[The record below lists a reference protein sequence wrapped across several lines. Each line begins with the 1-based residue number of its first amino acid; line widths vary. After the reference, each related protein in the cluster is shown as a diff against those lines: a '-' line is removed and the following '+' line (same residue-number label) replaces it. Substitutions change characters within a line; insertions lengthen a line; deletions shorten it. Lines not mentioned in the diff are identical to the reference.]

1 MALNPRRRQDEG
13 GVDEWIVTYG
23 DMVTLLLTFF
33 ILIVSM
39 SSPDKGK
46 IDKAIKSIQG
56 ALGTSGVSAEM
67 AMLSEKRSEAS
78 FQNLGS
84 QVKNLVLEGNL
95 QDVVDTK
102 VTERGIVLNLAG
114 GVLFRPGS
122 AAVERGFM
130 PFLLELSQML
140 KKLPYKVM
148 VEGHT
153 DDSPPPQQGG
163 YPSNWELS
171 AARAAAIVRV
181 LTREGGV
188 EPERF
193 SATGYGEFRP
203 LFAPTPE
210 NRPKNRRVEV
220 IISREGFS
228 G

>member
-1 MALNPRRRQDEG
+1 MAIQLKKKQEEG

-33 ILIVSM
+33 ILIVAM
-39 SSPDKGK
+39 STPDKKK
-46 IDKAIKSIQG
+46 IEQALKSIQG
-56 ALGTSGVSAEM
+56 ALGTAGVTAEM
-67 AMLSEKRSEAS
+67 AMMSEKKSEAS

-95 QDVVDTK
+95 QDVVDVK
-102 VTERGIVLNLAG
+102 ITERGIVLNMTG
-114 GVLFRPGS
+114 GVLFRAGS
-122 AAVERGFM
+122 AGVERGFM
-130 PFLLELSQML
+130 PFLLELAQML
-140 KKLPYKVM
+140 KKLPYKVL

-153 DDSPPPQQGG
+153 DDSPPPPQGS

-203 LFAPTPE
+203 LFAPTPQ

>member
-1 MALNPRRRQDEG
+1 MAVPRKKPEEG

-33 ILIVSM
+33 ILIVAM
-39 SSPDKGK
+39 STPDKKK
-46 IDKAIKSIQG
+46 IEQAMKSIQG
-56 ALGTSGVSAEM
+56 ALGTAGVSAEM
-67 AMLSEKRSEAS
+67 AMLSEKKSEAS

-95 QDVVDTK
+95 QDVVDVK
-102 VTERGIVLNLAG
+102 ITERGIVLNMTG
-114 GVLFRPGS
+114 GVLFRAGS

-130 PFLLELSQML
+130 PFLMELSQML

-153 DDSPPPQQGG
+153 DDSPPPRQGA

-171 AARAAAIVRV
+171 AARAASIVRV

-203 LFAPTPE
+203 LFAATPE

>member
-1 MALNPRRRQDEG
+1 MAIQLKKKQEEG

-33 ILIVSM
+33 ILIVAM
-39 SSPDKGK
+39 STPDKKK
-46 IDKAIKSIQG
+46 IEQALKSIQG
-56 ALGTSGVSAEM
+56 ALGTAGVTAEM
-67 AMLSEKRSEAS
+67 AMMSEKKSEAS

-95 QDVVDTK
+95 QDVVDVK
-102 VTERGIVLNLAG
+102 ITERGIVLNMTG
-114 GVLFRPGS
+114 GVLFRAGS
-122 AAVERGFM
+122 AGVERGFM
-130 PFLLELSQML
+130 PFLLELAQML
-140 KKLPYKVM
+140 KKLPYKVL

-153 DDSPPPQQGG
+153 DDSPPPPQGS

-181 LTREGGV
+181 LTREGGG

-203 LFAPTPE
+203 LFAPTPQ

>member
-1 MALNPRRRQDEG
+1 MAVNIKRKPEEG
-13 GVDEWIVTYG
+13 IDEWIVTYG

-33 ILIVSM
+33 ILIVAM

-56 ALGTSGVSAEM
+56 SLGTSGVSAEM
-67 AMLSEKRSEAS
+67 AMLSEKKSEAS

-95 QDVVDTK
+95 QDVVDVK
-102 VTERGIVLNLAG
+102 VTERGIVLNMTG
-114 GVLFRPGS
+114 GVLFRAGS

-140 KKLPYKVM
+140 KKLPYKVL

-153 DDSPPPQQGG
+153 DDSPPPQQSA

-171 AARAAAIVRV
+171 AARAASIVRV

-203 LFAPTPE
+203 LFAATPE
-210 NRPKNRRVEV
+210 NRPKNRRVEI

-228 G
+228 S

>member
-1 MALNPRRRQDEG
+1 MAIQLKKKQEEG

-33 ILIVSM
+33 ILIVAM
-39 SSPDKGK
+39 STPDKKK
-46 IDKAIKSIQG
+46 IEQALKSIQG
-56 ALGTSGVSAEM
+56 ALGTAGVTAEM
-67 AMLSEKRSEAS
+67 AMMSEKKSEAS

-95 QDVVDTK
+95 QDVVDVK
-102 VTERGIVLNLAG
+102 ITERGIVLNMTG
-114 GVLFRPGS
+114 GVLFRAGS
-122 AAVERGFM
+122 AGVERGFM
-130 PFLLELSQML
+130 PFLLELAQML
-140 KKLPYKVM
+140 KKLPYKVL

-153 DDSPPPQQGG
+153 DDSPPPPQGS

-203 LFAPTPE
+203 LFAATPE

>member
-1 MALNPRRRQDEG
+1 MAIQLKKKQEEG

-33 ILIVSM
+33 ILIVAM
-39 SSPDKGK
+39 STPDKKK
-46 IDKAIKSIQG
+46 IEQALKSIQG
-56 ALGTSGVSAEM
+56 ALGTAGVTAEM
-67 AMLSEKRSEAS
+67 AMMSEKKSEAS

-95 QDVVDTK
+95 QDVVDVK
-102 VTERGIVLNLAG
+102 ITERGIVLNMTG
-114 GVLFRPGS
+114 GVLFRAGS
-122 AAVERGFM
+122 AGVERGFM
-130 PFLLELSQML
+130 PFLLELAQML
-140 KKLPYKVM
+140 KKLPYKVL

-153 DDSPPPQQGG
+153 DDSPPPPQGS

-181 LTREGGV
+181 LTGEGGV

-203 LFAPTPE
+203 LFAPTPQ

>member
-1 MALNPRRRQDEG
+1 VAIQLKKKQEEG

-33 ILIVSM
+33 ILIVAM
-39 SSPDKGK
+39 STPDKKK
-46 IDKAIKSIQG
+46 IEQALKSIQG
-56 ALGTSGVSAEM
+56 ALGTAGVTAEM
-67 AMLSEKRSEAS
+67 AMMSEKKSEAS

-95 QDVVDTK
+95 QDVVDVK
-102 VTERGIVLNLAG
+102 ITERGIVLNMTG
-114 GVLFRPGS
+114 GVLFRAGS
-122 AAVERGFM
+122 AGVERGFM
-130 PFLLELSQML
+130 PFLLELAQML
-140 KKLPYKVM
+140 KKLPYKVL

-153 DDSPPPQQGG
+153 DDSPPPPQGS

-203 LFAPTPE
+203 LFAPTPQ

>member
-1 MALNPRRRQDEG
+1 VAIQLKKKQEEG

-33 ILIVSM
+33 ILIVAM
-39 SSPDKGK
+39 STPDKKK
-46 IDKAIKSIQG
+46 IEQALKSIQG
-56 ALGTSGVSAEM
+56 ALGTAGVTAEM
-67 AMLSEKRSEAS
+67 AMMSEKKSEAS

-95 QDVVDTK
+95 QDVVDVK
-102 VTERGIVLNLAG
+102 ITERGIVLNMTG
-114 GVLFRPGS
+114 GVLFRAGS
-122 AAVERGFM
+122 AGVERGVM
-130 PFLLELSQML
+130 PFLLELAQML
-140 KKLPYKVM
+140 KKLPYKVL

-153 DDSPPPQQGG
+153 DDSPPPPQGS

-203 LFAPTPE
+203 LFAPTPQ

>member
-1 MALNPRRRQDEG
+1 MAIQLKKKQEEG

-33 ILIVSM
+33 ILIVAM
-39 SSPDKGK
+39 STPDKKK
-46 IDKAIKSIQG
+46 IEQALKSIQG
-56 ALGTSGVSAEM
+56 ALGTAGVTAEM
-67 AMLSEKRSEAS
+67 AMMSEKKSEAS

-95 QDVVDTK
+95 QDVVDVK
-102 VTERGIVLNLAG
+102 ITERGIVLNMTG
-114 GVLFRPGS
+114 GVLFRAGS
-122 AAVERGFM
+122 AGVERGFM
-130 PFLLELSQML
+130 PFLLELAQML
-140 KKLPYKVM
+140 KKLPYKVL

-153 DDSPPPQQGG
+153 DDSPPPPQGS

-203 LFAPTPE
+203 LFAPTPQ
-210 NRPKNRRVEV
+210 NRPKNRRGEV

>member
-1 MALNPRRRQDEG
+1 MAIQLKKKQEEG

-33 ILIVSM
+33 ILIVAM
-39 SSPDKGK
+39 STPDKKK
-46 IDKAIKSIQG
+46 IEQALKSIQG
-56 ALGTSGVSAEM
+56 ALGTAGVTAEM
-67 AMLSEKRSEAS
+67 AMMSEKKSEAS

-95 QDVVDTK
+95 QDVVDVK
-102 VTERGIVLNLAG
+102 ITERGIVLNMTG
-114 GVLFRPGS
+114 GVLFRAGS
-122 AAVERGFM
+122 AGVERGFM
-130 PFLLELSQML
+130 PFLLELAQML
-140 KKLPYKVM
+140 KKLPYKVL

-153 DDSPPPQQGG
+153 DDSPPPPQGS

-203 LFAPTPE
+203 LFAATPE
-210 NRPKNRRVEV
+210 NRVSNRRVEI

>member
-1 MALNPRRRQDEG
+1 
-13 GVDEWIVTYG
+13 
-23 DMVTLLLTFF
+23 MVTLLLTFF
-33 ILIVSM
+33 ILIVAM
-39 SSPDKGK
+39 STPDKKK
-46 IDKAIKSIQG
+46 IEQALKSIQG
-56 ALGTSGVSAEM
+56 ALGTAGVTAEM
-67 AMLSEKRSEAS
+67 AMMSEKKSEAS

-95 QDVVDTK
+95 QDVVDVK
-102 VTERGIVLNLAG
+102 ITERGIVLNMTG
-114 GVLFRPGS
+114 GVLFRAGS
-122 AAVERGFM
+122 AGVERGFM
-130 PFLLELSQML
+130 PFLLELAQML
-140 KKLPYKVM
+140 KKLPYKVL

-153 DDSPPPQQGG
+153 DDSPPPPQGS

-203 LFAPTPE
+203 LFAPTPQ

>member
-1 MALNPRRRQDEG
+1 MAIQPRKRQEEG
-13 GVDEWIVTYG
+13 LDEWIVTYG

-33 ILIVSM
+33 ILIVAM

-46 IDKAIKSIQG
+46 IDKALKSIQG

-67 AMLSEKRSEAS
+67 AMLSEKKSEAS

-95 QDVVDTK
+95 QDVVDVK
-102 VTERGIVLNLAG
+102 ITERGIVLNMTG
-114 GVLFRPGS
+114 GVLFRAGS
-122 AAVERGFM
+122 AAVERGFL

-153 DDSPPPQQGG
+153 DDSPPPQQQGA

-171 AARAAAIVRV
+171 AARAAAVVRV

-210 NRPKNRRVEV
+210 NRARNRRVEI